1 MNTSDP
7 YDVVCIGNYTKDTII
22 TPSGTRYVDG
32 GGSRYAAYAAV
43 ALGLKVALVTRLARD
58 DIHVVA
64 RFVLDE
70 IDCFPTYS
78 PASTLMCLD
87 YPTNNPDIRNLSVK
101 SVAGSITTSDVEH
114 LHFKSAVINSSLRG
128 EVGLDVIRYIKGT
141 DAFLAADMQGFVRV
155 LQGENLV
162 YAPWEEMEAT
172 LPFLDVLKSDAVEA
186 EYLTGESDIFK
197 AAKIYASM
205 GAREIVL
212 THKNGL
218 LVHADGKFYE
228 FEFFPSCL
236 DGRSGRGD
244 TCIGTYTA
252 MRLTKDPFEAG
263 VWAAALTSLKMEKLG
278 PFDRPV
284 SDIEALIH
292 AKYEHGSDH

>member
-1 MNTSDP
+1 
-7 YDVVCIGNYTKDTII
+7 
-22 TPSGTRYVDG
+22 
-32 GGSRYAAYAAV
+32 
-43 ALGLKVALVTRLARD
+43 
-58 DIHVVA
+58 
-64 RFVLDE
+64 
-70 IDCFPTYS
+70 
-78 PASTLMCLD
+78 MCLD
-87 YPTNNPDIRNLSVK
+87 YPTNNPDIRNMSVK
-101 SVAGSITTSDVEH
+101 SVAGSITTSAVEH

-128 EVGLDVIRYIKGT
+128 EVGLDVIRYIKGK

-218 LVHADGKFYE
+218 LVHADGKFHE
-228 FEFFPSCL
+228 FEFFPSRL

-244 TCIGTYTA
+244 TCIGSYVA
-252 MRLTKDPFEAG
+252 ARLSKDPFQAG
-263 VWAAALTSLKMEKLG
+263 IWAAALTSLKMEKLG

-292 AKYEHGSDH
+292 AKYRNTSAD